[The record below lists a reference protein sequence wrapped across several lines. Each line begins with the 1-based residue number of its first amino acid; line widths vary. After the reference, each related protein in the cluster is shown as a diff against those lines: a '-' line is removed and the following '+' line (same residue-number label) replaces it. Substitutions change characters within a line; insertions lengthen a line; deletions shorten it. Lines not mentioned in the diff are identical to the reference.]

1 VSDDF
6 DAALR
11 ELLPPV
17 KKVKALTPKESK
29 EPYSQNDEDRQSGY
43 PYEPAVMVQLII
55 DNPNW
60 THKQYAKHFGRTTGW
75 FASVLASDNFQ
86 QCLDLRRSEVAD
98 PSLTATL
105 EERFRALTLRSL
117 DVLQVMLDNPKVQD
131 ATVLKAAEIGIK
143 ALGLGMKKDEDD
155 KPKEEHSLDNL
166 ADRLTALLK
175 SKGHGQGM
183 IEHRTT
189 QQQHAAKK
197 LEPTD
202 VLLMELKEVKDE

>member
-1 VSDDF
+1 MSDDF

-11 ELLPPV
+11 ELLPA
-17 KKVKALTPKESK
+17 KKVKAVKETN
-29 EPYSQNDEDRQSGY
+29 EPYSQNDEARQDGH
-43 PYEPAVMVQLII
+43 PYEPATMVQLII

-60 THKQYAKHFGRTTGW
+60 THKQYARHFGRTTGW
-75 FASVLASDNFQ
+75 FASVLASDVFQ

-117 DVLQVMLDNPKVQD
+117 EVLQVMLDNPKVQD
-131 ATVLKAAEIGIK
+131 TTVLKAAEIGIK
-143 ALGLGMKKDEDD
+143 ALGLGMKKEEDD
-155 KPKEEHSLDNL
+155 KPKEENSLDSL
-166 ADRLTALLK
+166 ADRLTSLLR

-189 QQQHAAKK
+189 QEQHAAKK

-202 VLLMELKEVKDE
+202 VLLMELKEVPNA